1 MTRYL
6 LDSTFVID
14 HLRSM
19 PDAVARLEAMYAS
32 GDDPIVSSITTAE
45 VWAGSG
51 GTADAALA
59 AFLEFIEYVHA
70 GPPTARLAGEWRADA
85 RRRGRHL
92 EVTDALIAA
101 TAHHLDATVLTR
113 NVRDF
118 ELTPVRIET
127 Y

>member
-1 MTRYL
+1 MSRYL

-14 HLRSM
+14 HLRSR
-19 PDAVARLEAMYAS
+19 PDAVARLESMYAS
-32 GDDPIVSSITTAE
+32 GDDPLVSSVTTAE

-51 GTADAALA
+51 GAGDAELAD
-59 AFLEFIEYVHA
+59 FLEFIEYVHA
-70 GPPTARLAGEWRADA
+70 GPSTARLAGEWRADA

-101 TAHHLDATVLTR
+101 TAYHLDAAVLTR
-113 NVRDF
+113 NLRDF
-118 ELTPVRIET
+118 ELTPVRVET